1 MIVNYP
7 LLVFAL
13 SVVILSLAVELG
25 EVLRRR
31 IRSSKEEERDDFGV
45 VLGANLTLLALLIGF
60 SFSMAVSAGVAETV
74 HIAAVRSVAG
84 HSQNAAAMIAQNT
97 SNTALGGCPKWHS
110 ITPPA
115 RAAARIT
122 TSRRSK

>member
-45 VLGANLTLLALLIGF
+45 VLGANLTLLELLIGF
-60 SFSMAVSAGVAETV
+60 SFSMAVSAGLAETLCAVISPWHTV
-74 HIAAVRSVAG
+74 HWTSFAPCGLPFHWAYVTFRLESSDGGRSG
-84 HSQNAAAMIAQNT
+84 ST
-97 SNTALGGCPKWHS
+97 CLEW
-110 ITPPA
+110 
-115 RAAARIT
+115 R
-122 TSRRSK
+122 